1 MSVAFLPA
9 INISTYTSE
18 EHGLTPKQLTYFRT
32 VYTVLSPSAIEDA
45 ITYLQQTIGL
55 YETCFNV
62 TSLSSTDDIVSL
74 LDSGAAQVFVS
85 AQQLKDLQ
93 SVDNVDES
101 RLVLSVD
108 HDTARQIDLATEKRA
123 IHVAKVE
130 DAHSL
135 QESLSKRK
143 EEHGP
148 VYLTI
153 DALDSDSATLLHT
166 INAIPILSAQTLT
179 VDSDKE
185 PDLVSTADV
194 LMANAKSD
202 RPDGLYTTL
211 VCDERGIALGL
222 VYSNEESVTES
233 LKTGRGVYW
242 SRKRG
247 LWRKGETTGDI
258 QELVGVA
265 YDCDQD
271 CLRFTVKQK
280 GRGANK
286 SKAQEIFLANVE
298 QQGSA
303 TWEQRRASAS
313 TRASQSYS
321 RRFKHERRMLQK
333 DHTRQDSST
342 TQNCST
348 QKSRKKQASCAKQ
361 QKKMTLHLKQQMF
374 SISPSQSV

>member
-1 MSVAFLPA
+1 MSVAFLPS
-9 INISTYTSE
+9 ISISTYTSE
-18 EHGLTPKQLTYFRT
+18 EHGLNPTQLSYFRN
-32 VYTVLSPSAIEDA
+32 VYTVLSTTAIEEA
-45 ITYLQQTIGL
+45 FTYLQQTVGL
-55 YETCFNV
+55 YDTCFNL
-62 TSLSSTDDIVSL
+62 TSLTSTDDIVSL

-93 SVDNVDES
+93 AVDNVDES

-108 HDTARQIDLATEKRA
+108 HQSAHQLDLASEKRP
-123 IHVAKVE
+123 IHIAKVE
-130 DAHSL
+130 DAQAL

-148 VYLTI
+148 IYLTI
-153 DALDSDSATLLHT
+153 DSLDGDSAAILHT
-166 INAIPILSAQTLT
+166 INAIPILSAQSLT

-185 PDLVSTADV
+185 PELVSAADV

-247 LWRKGETTGDI
+247 LWRKGETTGDV

-280 GRGANK
+280 GRGM
-286 SKAQEIFLANVE
+286 LL
-298 QQGSA
+298 
-303 TWEQRRASAS
+303 
-313 TRASQSYS
+313 
-321 RRFKHERRMLQK
+321 KHSCIQK
-333 DHTRQDSST
+333 IYD
-342 TQNCST
+342 
-348 QKSRKKQASCAKQ
+348 
-361 QKKMTLHLKQQMF
+361 
-374 SISPSQSV
+374 